1 MRRAEFG
8 EDWNLIETP
17 RDSVRLQ
24 RAGLD
29 KYWLKDICL
38 PRHKRPTTLV
48 LLCRG
53 FLIYTIITK
62 QLLCLDLISSVYTGA
77 GSPTFKPRPKETDRG
92 ISPPSH
98 FCSFCSFLYKIM
110 YGRTVT
116 DMNRLFML
124 EKKNIRMQ
132 NFAGS
137 AVRSIEFCWC
147 LMWPIAFFFS
157 HFFLFFC
164 FSYSSSSVFF
174 LLFLSV

>member
-1 MRRAEFG
+1 MKFDRDPTRQRSPPAG
-8 EDWNLIETP
+8 WSRQILAKRYLPSETQ
-17 RDSVRLQ
+17 RDL
-24 RAGLD
+24 
-29 KYWLKDICL
+29 
-38 PRHKRPTTLV
+38 HLV
-48 LLCRG
+48 LLRRG

-77 GSPTFKPRPKETDRG
+77 GSPTFKPRLKETDRG

-116 DMNRLFML
+116 DMSRLFML

-137 AVRSIEFCWC
+137 AVRSIEFC
-147 LMWPIAFFFS
+147 
-157 HFFLFFC
+157 
-164 FSYSSSSVFF
+164 
-174 LLFLSV
+174 